1 MKEKIAII
9 GSGISGLS
17 AAYILSKKYDV
28 YLFEKKNRLGGHTRT
43 INVYENLRK
52 IPIDTG
58 FIVFNEQN
66 YPDLTK
72 FFQSLKIDYRDS
84 NMSLYEAQV
93 HKISKLIMEGLNANY
108 LRLEDE
114 SHLHHGHRG
123 VEKAG
128 DTHFSLYIVSSIFE
142 NKSLVQRHRVVYD
155 CLKEPIKLGVHA
167 LKIKALTPE
176 ELKNE

>member
-58 FIVFNEQN
+58 FIVFNNQN
-66 YPDLTK
+66 YPDLIE
-72 FFQSLKIDYRDS
+72 FFDYLNVKVDDS
-84 NMSLYEAQV
+84 NMSFS
-93 HKISKLIMEGLNANY
+93 ISIK
-108 LRLEDE
+108 D
-114 SHLHHGHRG
+114 S
-123 VEKAG
+123 
-128 DTHFSLYIVSSIFE
+128 FF
-142 NKSLVQRHRVVYD
+142 
-155 CLKEPIKLGVHA
+155 KE
-167 LKIKALTPE
+167 
-176 ELKNE
+176 